1 MDFEKEH
8 KKRLKIQVLSQANNF
23 QKETDMEMEEL
34 KINLS
39 KTDLVLQTLGESLHM
54 KINRHTSI

>member
-23 QKETDMEMEEL
+23 HKETDMEMEEL

-39 KTDLVLQTLGESLHM
+39 KTDLVLLTLGESLHM
-54 KINRHTSI
+54 KRNKHTSI

>member
-23 QKETDMEMEEL
+23 HKETDMEMEEL

>member
-1 MDFEKEH
+1 M
-8 KKRLKIQVLSQANNF
+8 KIRVLSQANNF

-39 KTDLVLQTLGESLHM
+39 KTDLVLLTLGESLHM
-54 KINRHTSI
+54 KRNKHTSI

>member
-39 KTDLVLQTLGESLHM
+39 KTDLVLLTLGESLHM
-54 KINRHTSI
+54 KRNKHTSI

>member
-8 KKRLKIQVLSQANNF
+8 KKILKIQVLSQANNF
-23 QKETDMEMEEL
+23 HKETDMEMEEL

>member
-23 QKETDMEMEEL
+23 HKETDMEMEEL

-39 KTDLVLQTLGESLHM
+39 ETDLVLLTLGESLHM
-54 KINRHTSI
+54 KRNKHTSI

>member
-23 QKETDMEMEEL
+23 HKETDMEMEEL

-39 KTDLVLQTLGESLHM
+39 KTDLVLLTLGESLHI
-54 KINRHTSI
+54 KRNKHTSI